1 MTGFINKNKQ
11 KRLRREAKNNKNS
24 NKNIIKNTTN
34 LNSAD
39 KNDNRKNVEK
49 QILNIIKNDN
59 DNNKK
64 NYKIN
69 NKISTKSKK
78 NIFNHSK
85 IVVLFAGILLFLSVF
100 TAYKKGFNKGIDFA
114 GGIVVEVECNN
125 CNANI
130 LSKELTKQLGFSVLH
145 QEIEGGY
152 LFKTASA
159 GTNYDKTIS
168 IFKQIFTKHNVKII
182 RTDYVSAQ
190 MSASFL
196 EDSIIACIFAF
207 ICIGIYVIIRFSVK
221 FSIAGI
227 LTLIFDTIMVI
238 GFISLAKIEV
248 CLITLTALLTIIGY
262 CINDKIVVFDRIRDN
277 LYGNEQ
283 ITEII
288 KKSVKLVLT
297 RSVLTSLTTIIA
309 TTSLLFFGD
318 RTIYELGLTISCG
331 IIIGTISSLLV
342 ASGFIVSK
350 LDIPIFIFS
359 TISRFLISS
368 SIYVSSLTDCF
379 FL

>member
-11 KRLRREAKNNKNS
+11 KRLRREKKNNKNS

-39 KNDNRKNVEK
+39 NNDNRKNVEK

-342 ASGFIVSK
+342 A
-350 LDIPIFIFS
+350 P
-359 TISRFLISS
+359 
-368 SIYVSSLTDCF
+368 SLLVLFRVKHLVLKQEKDNMWF
-379 FL
+379 AS